1 MINNT
6 IFGEMDHRLSVV
18 KRWSIL
24 HTVQTQ
30 SVAEHCFNV
39 ERIALRIAKLWFGV
53 SDTET
58 KWQIAKWAHHHDD
71 LEAISNDLP
80 TMVKPYFD
88 EKAMAREHADLISNQ
103 LPASELVRKIV
114 KLADKLEGYHF
125 LAMEMALGN
134 AYVEAHFYNYFDEI
148 QGFIEKE
155 LPGHPDLW
163 GVVKAEM
170 TRMDQPRSVRHSRRG
185 R

>member
-1 MINNT
+1 MT
-6 IFGEMDHRLSVV
+6 SQIFNEMDHRLSVV

-24 HTVQTQ
+24 HTIQTQ

-39 ERIALRIAKLWFGV
+39 ERIAIRIAKLWFGI
-53 SDTET
+53 DNAAT
-58 KWQIAKWAHHHDD
+58 KWEIAKWAHHHDD

-88 EKAMAREHADLISNQ
+88 EDAMAEEHADLIQ
-103 LPASELVRKIV
+103 MRTPSELVRKIV
-114 KLADKLEGYHF
+114 KLADKLEGFNF

-134 AYVEAHFYNYFDEI
+134 AYVEAHYLNYFDEI
-148 QGFIEKE
+148 RTYCEQA
-155 LPGHPDLW
+155 W
-163 GVVKAEM
+163 GKDTIWKVVEDEM
-170 TRMDQPRSVRHSRRG
+170 QRMDQPRSIRHSRRG